1 MLIMVTAQLRKPLR
15 EIAKT
20 FMSVSVLVGSVVVL
34 ICPLPMMYS
43 APRNPTIRALCE
55 VENMNVP
62 VT

>member
-1 MLIMVTAQLRKPLR
+1 MLIMVTEQLRKPLR

-20 FMSVSVLVGSVVVL
+20 FMSVSVLVVL

-43 APRNPTIRALCE
+43 APVDPTIRALCE
-55 VENMNVP
+55 VENMSAP